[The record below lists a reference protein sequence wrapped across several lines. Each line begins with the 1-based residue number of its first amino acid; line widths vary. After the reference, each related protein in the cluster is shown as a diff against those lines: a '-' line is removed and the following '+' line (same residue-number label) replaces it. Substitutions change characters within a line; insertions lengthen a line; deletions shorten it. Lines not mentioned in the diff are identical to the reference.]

1 MKVKIIVLIL
11 IQIFLGSLSLSGQT
25 TRSFVPKQNLKEKEQ
40 KTQIRPETEFE
51 NIINGLT
58 NGNTNQISRY
68 FSQQVYLSLR
78 SGERGYYSSN
88 QAYYLI
94 DNFFNIYQPISFQ
107 ITSRMFESS
116 IPYLAGKLYCRFKG
130 SIEVFQLYLS
140 LSWNGNR
147 WEITQISIN

>member
-1 MKVKIIVLIL
+1 MKIIFLVLL
-11 IQIFLGSLSLSGQT
+11 QIFLGSLFLYGQQ
-25 TRSFVPKQNLKEKEQ
+25 TRSIVPKQNLREKEHR
-40 KTQIRPETEFE
+40 TQILPEAEFN
-51 NIINGLT
+51 NIIDGL
-58 NGNTNQISRY
+58 NSGNTNQLSRY
-68 FSQQVYLSLR
+68 FSQQIYLSLR
-78 SGERGYYSSN
+78 TGERGYYSSN

-107 ITSRMFESS
+107 TTSRMFESS
-116 IPYLAGKLYCRFKG
+116 IPYLAGKLFCRFKG